1 VADFRAGRFGVDV
14 VAVLAGWVGEALFP
28 FDDVRGAGD
37 AATTSVAD
45 VDAFRFFGGYG
56 GGDAEAAATA
66 GVEAFRARGGF
77 AAVWPV
83 AGSALLAPS
92 SASARG
98 ASGAVV
104 RAGCDARDATETVL
118 RWELPVVT

>member
-1 VADFRAGRFGVDV
+1 LRAGRFGVV
-14 VAVLAGWVGEALFP
+14 GAAVLARWVGAAFFP
-28 FDDVRGAGD
+28 FDGTRGAGE

-56 GGDAEAAATA
+56 GGAEAAATA

-77 AAVWPV
+77 AGAWPL
-83 AGSALLAPS
+83 AGSASPAPS
-92 SASARG
+92 SASVRG